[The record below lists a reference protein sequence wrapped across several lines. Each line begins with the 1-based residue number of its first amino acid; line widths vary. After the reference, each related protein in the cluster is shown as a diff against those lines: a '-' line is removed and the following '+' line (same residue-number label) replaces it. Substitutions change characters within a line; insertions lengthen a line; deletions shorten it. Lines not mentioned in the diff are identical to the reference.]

1 VVEFAYK
8 PDGDVL
14 RDFMKDD
21 SFFRGLRGPVGSGKS
36 VGCAVEIFRRA
47 LQQKPD
53 ANGVRKTR
61 WAVVRNSYPQ
71 LRTTT
76 IKTWLDWF
84 PEDVWGKMLW
94 HPPPYTHRLQ
104 RGKLDIE
111 VIFLALDR
119 PEDVK
124 KLLSLE
130 LTGVWINEARE
141 VPKAIVDAC
150 TMRVGRFPSMKDGG
164 PTWYGVIA
172 DTNAPDEDHWWPIMS
187 GEAPLPDHITRD
199 EALMLVKPDTWNFF
213 TQPGGMLEEKD
224 REGNLTGYKL
234 NPKAENRKN
243 ITPNYYPDIIKGKA
257 KSWIDVYVLNK
268 FGSLSDGKPIYPMF
282 SDEVHLAKEPI
293 LPVPGVPIVVGMDFG
308 LTPAAVFCQHVRAK
322 WVILHELVAQDMGI
336 VRFAELF
343 RMEAAQRF
351 PGASLQ
357 VYGDPAGDYRA
368 QTDERT
374 PFQILRSAGI
384 KAYPAGNNDVA
395 LRLEAVSTAL
405 NRLVDG
411 QPGFLVDPRCV
422 NLLKGFRGGY
432 QYRRMQVSGA
442 DRYEERPD
450 KNKFSHVH
458 DALQYALI
466 GGGEGR
472 SIMGQ
477 TQGGK
482 PVQAKRDFDVF
493 TRKPLSNRQ
502 TRVRFGPL

>member
-1 VVEFAYK
+1 MVEFAYK

-14 RDFMKDD
+14 RDFMKDN

-477 TQGGK
+477 TQNGK
-482 PVQAKRDFDVF
+482 TVQAKRDFDVF

>member
-1 VVEFAYK
+1 MVEFAYK
-8 PDGDVL
+8 PDGNVL

-47 LQQKPD
+47 LQQEPD

-482 PVQAKRDFDVF
+482 TVQAKRDFDVF

>member
-1 VVEFAYK
+1 VVEFVYK
-8 PDGDVL
+8 PDGETL
-14 RDFMKDD
+14 KDFMKDN

-47 LQQKPD
+47 LQQEPD
-53 ANGVRKTR
+53 AQGIRRSR

-94 HPPPYTHRLQ
+94 HPPPYTHRLK
-104 RGKLDIE
+104 RANLDIE

-119 PEDVK
+119 PEDIK

-187 GEAPLPDHITRD
+187 GEAPLPDHITRE
-199 EALMLVKPDTWNFF
+199 EALMLVKPETWSFF

-224 REGNLTGYKL
+224 KNGNLTGYKF

-243 ITPNYYPDIIKGKA
+243 ITPNYYADIIRGKA
-257 KSWIDVYVLNK
+257 KTWIDVYVLNK
-268 FGSLSDGKPIYPMF
+268 FGSLTDGKEIYPMF
-282 SDEVHLAKEPI
+282 SDELHVTKEPI

-308 LTPAAVFCQHVRAK
+308 LTPAAVFCQHVRGK

-343 RMEAAQRF
+343 RIEAAQRF
-351 PGASLQ
+351 PGSALQ

-395 LRLEAVSTAL
+395 LRLEAVTTAL
-405 NRLVDG
+405 TRLVDG
-411 QPGFLVDPRCV
+411 QSGFLVDPRCV

-458 DALQYALI
+458 DALQYAMI

-472 SIMGQ
+472 SLMGQ
-477 TQGGK
+477 AQNAK
-482 PVQAKRDFDVF
+482 PVQARKDFDVF
-493 TRKPLSNRQ
+493 TRKPLTGRAS
-502 TRVRFGPL
+502 RVRFGPL

>member
-1 VVEFAYK
+1 MVEFAYK

-14 RDFMKDD
+14 RDFMKDN

-47 LQQKPD
+47 LQQEPD

-482 PVQAKRDFDVF
+482 TVQAKRDFDVF

>member
-1 VVEFAYK
+1 
-8 PDGDVL
+8 
-14 RDFMKDD
+14 
-21 SFFRGLRGPVGSGKS
+21 
-36 VGCAVEIFRRA
+36 VEIFRRA

-442 DRYEERPD
+442 DRYEDRPD

-482 PVQAKRDFDVF
+482 TVQAKRDFDVF

>member
-1 VVEFAYK
+1 MVEFAYK

-14 RDFMKDD
+14 RDFMKDN

-47 LQQKPD
+47 LQQEPD

-187 GEAPLPDHITRD
+187 GEAPLPDHITRE

-482 PVQAKRDFDVF
+482 TVQAKRDFDVF

>member
-47 LQQKPD
+47 LQQEPD
-53 ANGVRKTR
+53 ANGMRKTR

-187 GEAPLPDHITRD
+187 GEAPLPDHITRE

-282 SDEVHLAKEPI
+282 NDEVHLAKEPI

-343 RMEAAQRF
+343 RIEAAQRF

-482 PVQAKRDFDVF
+482 TVQAKRDFDVF

>member
-1 VVEFAYK
+1 
-8 PDGDVL
+8 
-14 RDFMKDD
+14 
-21 SFFRGLRGPVGSGKS
+21 
-36 VGCAVEIFRRA
+36 
-47 LQQKPD
+47 
-53 ANGVRKTR
+53 
-61 WAVVRNSYPQ
+61 
-71 LRTTT
+71 
-76 IKTWLDWF
+76 
-84 PEDVWGKMLW
+84 
-94 HPPPYTHRLQ
+94 
-104 RGKLDIE
+104 
-111 VIFLALDR
+111 
-119 PEDVK
+119 
-124 KLLSLE
+124 
-130 LTGVWINEARE
+130 
-141 VPKAIVDAC
+141 
-150 TMRVGRFPSMKDGG
+150 
-164 PTWYGVIA
+164 
-172 DTNAPDEDHWWPIMS
+172 
-187 GEAPLPDHITRD
+187 
-199 EALMLVKPDTWNFF
+199 MLVKPDTWNFF

-293 LPVPGVPIVVGMDFG
+293 LPVPGVPIVVGIDFG

-458 DALQYALI
+458 DALQYALS

-482 PVQAKRDFDVF
+482 TVQAKRDFDVF